1 MVALER
7 LGLFGSAFPPVRTDM
22 RPLYHLIFRAER
34 VRDLSGGILALLALW
49 RDKTTFSRLVIF
61 CVTAQTGLRIYCAYL
76 TKTWWLQ
83 AYSPSPQANL
93 NGLDA

>member
-1 MVALER
+1 MAALER
-7 LGLFGSAFPPVRTDM
+7 LGLIGSAFSTVRTDM
-22 RPLYHLIFRAER
+22 CALYHLIFRAER
-34 VRDLSGGILALLALW
+34 VRDLSGGIPALLALW
-49 RDKTTFSRLVIF
+49 RDKTTFSRTVIF
-61 CVTAQTGLRIYCAYL
+61 CVTAQTGLRIYCADR